1 MLVCTRST
9 KYMCIYLQIHRKI
22 LPPVSVTPGVTVT
35 PHSHVIHTRISLAN
49 AKTLNIL
56 LDRSKSGQTHPTAD
70 AKLPQQF
77 WPHTHLDSDDS

>member
-1 MLVCTRST
+1 MKHTIRQEKLQELQKEMLKMKT
-9 KYMCIYLQIHRKI
+9 
-22 LPPVSVTPGVTVT
+22 GVTVI
-35 PHSHVIHTRISLAN
+35 PHGHVIHTRISLAN

-56 LDRSKSGQTHPTAD
+56 LDRSKSGQIHPTAE